1 LKAALKKNLN
11 LISKELSTVY
21 FLSKITMKA
30 VNQLLLLLVNLM
42 RQLNNILKKKNFNL
56 LNEQSSYET

>member
-21 FLSKITMKA
+21 FLSKITMIA

-42 RQLNNILKKKNFNL
+42 RQLNNILKKKL
-56 LNEQSSYET
+56 QLIK